1 VEIMLAKMPQKTV
14 KSSFR
19 NKLTIIS
26 LVLLMGLGLSAAYFT
41 VPFLQSPIPTTN
53 NLIGN
58 TTNNTVAAPVSHTN
72 ASAIGI
78 ETPQVNTTSTNT
90 NKSTGNTPS
99 ASTSKQVNN
108 TSNQGTNKQGSN
120 TSKTTTNKI
129 KTSTNSQTSQSSTK
143 KQLTIL
149 DNWIDKFFH

>member
-1 VEIMLAKMPQKTV
+1 MLSKMPQKTV

-26 LVLLMGLGLSAAYFT
+26 LILLMGLGLSAAYFT
-41 VPFLQSPIPTTN
+41 VPSLQSPIPTTN

-58 TTNNTVAAPVSHTN
+58 TTNNTITAPVSHTN
-72 ASAIGI
+72 ASTIGI

-99 ASTSKQVNN
+99 ASTSKQVKN
-108 TSNQGTNKQGSN
+108 TSNKGTNTNKQGSN

-129 KTSTNSQTSQSSTK
+129 KTSTNSQTSPSSTK
-143 KQLTIL
+143 KTT
-149 DNWIDKFFH
+149 NNTG